1 MMSQRLDTPFVYS
14 SITGRIIGVR
24 NSDGSVTRFN
34 FQSNEGRYRDR
45 QSPFVRIRNAQ
56 VSDLS
61 VYDERTFRQVWQ
73 TPFVGM
79 CNVRAN
85 FDTRD
90 TAAGVWSSIAI
101 AAGRNISEINPLDG
115 AGVAATPEVFSNTA
129 YTAADSGWATNGQVG
144 RGQTGWSQQNIPA
157 PTDGVGGGYV
167 YTSVYNTVA
176 AGRFAMVGNAARP
189 SNDWQTY
196 INPVLPFLKYRA
208 TYGGGSV
215 DNVTTNHGSYTVN
228 TDNSQFNVISDIDV
242 IPAASA
248 IFGVAIG
255 DSKIQCLGT
264 GTPAEQWNNY
274 SFPLVACNMFNAAGF
289 RMCVANYGFE
299 GRVAAYYLKRWELL
313 LADADFAPDFILVQP
328 ISING
333 GGYDAATINAAIKE
347 SLRLAA
353 ISRSRGT
360 TVIFSGAAPDG
371 GSSEAQDNLRKA
383 CNAALAQSG
392 YAYFDAE
399 LGLTNYASPARLN
412 AAYTYDG
419 THYNRA
425 AIDQILAPRLF
436 NTIGNAL
443 NL

>member
-1 MMSQRLDTPFVYS
+1 MVNL
-14 SITGRIIGVR
+14 TGNLTGAGYAAPNLLRRGMP
-24 NSDGSVTRFN
+24 
-34 FQSNEGRYRDR
+34 QR
-45 QSPFVRIRNAQ
+45 QSQFVRIRSAQ

-73 TPFVGM
+73 TPFIGM

-90 TAAGVWSSIAI
+90 TATGVWTSIAI
-101 AAGRNISEINPLDG
+101 AAGRNISEINPLDAAG
-115 AGVAATPEVFSNTA
+115 AAATPELFSNVA
-129 YTAADSGWATNGQVG
+129 YTAADASWNTNGQVG

-157 PTDGVGGGYV
+157 PVDGVGGGYV
-167 YTSVYNTVA
+167 YTSVYNAVS
-176 AGRFAMVGNAARP
+176 AGRFAMVGNGARP
-189 SNDWQTY
+189 SDDWQTY
-196 INPVLPFLKYRA
+196 INPVLPYLKYRA

-215 DNVTTNHGSYTVN
+215 DNVSTNHDAYAIN
-228 TDNSQFNVISDIDV
+228 TDNSQFNVISDIDI

-264 GTPAEQWNNY
+264 GTPSVQWNNY
-274 SFPLVACNMFNAAGF
+274 SFPLVACNMFNRAGV

-299 GRVAAYYLKRWELL
+299 GRTSVYYLKRWELL
-313 LADADFAPDFILVQP
+313 LSDADFAPDFVLIQP

-333 GGYDAATINAAIKE
+333 GGYSSVTINAAIKE

-353 ISRSRGT
+353 ISRARGT

-371 GSSEAQDNLRKA
+371 GSDATQDNLRKA
-383 CNAALAQSG
+383 CNAALAQAG

-399 LGLTNYASPARLN
+399 SGLTDGGSPARLK

-425 AIDQILAPRLF
+425 AIDEVLAPRLF
-436 NTIGNAL
+436 DTIGNAL
-443 NL
+443 GL

>member
-1 MMSQRLDTPFVYS
+1 MTVSVNS
-14 SITGRIIGVR
+14 SVSGNGASSSSVVNTNTGRY
-24 NSDGSVTRFN
+24 STR
-34 FQSNEGRYRDR
+34 QA
-45 QSPFVRIRNAQ
+45 PFVRIRNAQ

-61 VYDERTFRQVWQ
+61 VYDERTFRQIWQ
-73 TPFVGM
+73 TPFIGM

-90 TAAGVWSSIAI
+90 LATGVWSSIAI
-101 AAGRNISEINPLDG
+101 AAGRDISEINPLDA
-115 AGVAATPEVFSNTA
+115 AGTAATSELFSDTP

-157 PTDGVGGGYV
+157 PVDGIGGGFV
-167 YTSVYNTVA
+167 YTSVYNTNS
-176 AGRFAMVGNAARP
+176 AGRFAMVGNGARP

-196 INPVLPFLKYRA
+196 INPVLQRLKYRA
-208 TYGGGSV
+208 AYGAGSV
-215 DNVTTNHGSYTVN
+215 DNVTTNHGSFSISV
-228 TDNSQFNVISDIDV
+228 DNSQFNVISDIDI
-242 IPAASA
+242 IPSASA

-274 SFPLVACNMFNAAGF
+274 SFPMVACDLFNRAGI

-299 GRVAAYYLKRWELL
+299 GRTSIYYLKRWEML
-313 LADADFAPDFILVQP
+313 LADPDFAPDFILVQP

-333 GGYDAATINAAIKE
+333 GGYSSATINAAIKE
-347 SLRLAA
+347 TLRLAA

-360 TVIFSGAAPDG
+360 VVIFSGASPDG
-371 GSSEAQDNLRKA
+371 GSTLSQDNLRKA

-399 LGLTNYASPARLN
+399 LGLTDGASPARLN

-419 THYNRA
+419 THYNRT
-425 AIDQILAPRLF
+425 AIDQLLAPRLY

-443 NL
+443 GL